1 MQAIR
6 SSLKVGPQSRQ
17 VMAKKN
23 PKDSYEGYIRHVE
36 NNLIDVIKVR
46 QPYPH
51 IFSDNILSGQHR
63 SILRDSFV
71 AEKFSTAPGGC
82 PVSNITAHST
92 PSLRAFRYDFIE
104 AFLIPKL
111 DGVFNEEVVAK
122 YNELSDDYTSVKKL
136 DRPEIGFLHLTRN
149 HTGTT
154 INSHRDD
161 DRASYQF
168 VIYLGDDNDESV
180 EATELIWVDNIE
192 EIERTADNSR
202 LRLLSYGSTRN
213 GILSFA
219 NQPNSYHCLSKPTKA
234 DRFTIAGSVIHY
246 KVSGSKETVDFEA

>member
-1 MQAIR
+1 
-6 SSLKVGPQSRQ
+6 
-17 VMAKKN
+17 MAQKN
-23 PKDSYEGYIRHVE
+23 PKDSGVGYMRHVE
-36 NNLIDVIKVR
+36 NNLIDVLKVR

-51 IFSDNILSGQHR
+51 IFSDNFLSSQHR
-63 SILRDSFV
+63 SVLRDTFV
-71 AEKFSTAPGGC
+71 TEKFSTAPGGC
-82 PVSNITAHST
+82 PVSNITANSI
-92 PSLRAFRYDFIE
+92 PALRAFRYDFIE
-104 AFLIPKL
+104 SFLIPKL

-122 YNELSDDYTSVKKL
+122 YNELSNDHTSVKKL

-168 VIYLGDDNDESV
+168 VIYLGDDHDESI
-180 EATELIWVDNIE
+180 ETTELIWVDNIE
-192 EIERTADNSR
+192 ELERTADYSR

-234 DRFTIAGSVIHY
+234 VRFTIAGSVIHY
-246 KVSGSKETVDFEA
+246 KVSGSKGAVDFEA

>member
-1 MQAIR
+1 
-6 SSLKVGPQSRQ
+6 
-17 VMAKKN
+17 MAQEN
-23 PKDSYEGYIRHVE
+23 PKDSGEGHIRYVE
-36 NNLIDVIKVR
+36 NNLIDVLKMK

-51 IFSDNILSGQHR
+51 IFADNFLCSQYR
-63 SILRDSFV
+63 SVLRNSF
-71 AEKFSTAPGGC
+71 ATEKFSTAVGGC
-82 PVSNITAHST
+82 PVSNITANSI
-92 PSLRAFRYDFIE
+92 PALRAFRLDFIE
-104 AFLIPKL
+104 SFLIPKL

-122 YNELSDDYTSVKKL
+122 YNELSNDYASVKKL

-149 HTGTT
+149 YIGTT

-168 VIYLGDDNDESV
+168 VIYLGDDNDESI
-180 EATELIWVDNIE
+180 ETTELIWVDNIE
-192 EIERTADNSR
+192 ELERTADYSR

-234 DRFTIAGSVIHY
+234 VRFTIAGSVIHY
-246 KVSGSKETVDFEA
+246 KVSGSKGTFDFEA